1 VHSLTSRILGSITVV
16 TLVVTLS
23 SASNAQTEIAKSVT
37 DKAQKVVAKV
47 QASCAKDIKSFCS
60 QVTAGEGRLMLCMM
74 AHEDKFSDECF
85 TTLVDVGDAVEL
97 TISSAKRATAVCA
110 PEIGTLCADVDA
122 GGGRI
127 AQCLITNKAK
137 LSAACSAE
145 VAGIEARI
153 KN

>member
-1 VHSLTSRILGSITVV
+1 VHSLTSRILGYITLV
-16 TLVVTLS
+16 TLLVTVS
-23 SASNAQTEIAKSVT
+23 GASNAQTE
-37 DKAQKVVAKV
+37 VAKTVTEKAEKVLARV

-60 QVTAGEGRLMLCMM
+60 QVTPGEGRLMLCMM
-74 AHEDKFSDECF
+74 AHEDKLSDECF

-97 TISSAKRATAVCA
+97 TISSAKRAAVVCA
-110 PEIGTLCADVDA
+110 PEINTLCADVIA

-137 LSAACSAE
+137 LSSACGAE